1 MSFLTDPQDAHFWIM
16 IALVV
21 FGAVLWR
28 ANVHKLAGKVLDDAG
43 AKVQAQLD
51 EAQRLRELGALRAAQ
66 FSWNRTAERILESY
80 ELALAA

>member
-21 FGAVLWR
+21 FFVALWR
-28 ANVHKLAGKVLDDAG
+28 ANVHTVAGKALDDAG

-51 EAQRLRELGALRAAQ
+51 EARRLREEAQALLAQ
-66 FSWNRTAERILESY
+66 IQT
-80 ELALAA
+80 